1 MRKVLL
7 VDDEPFILQGL
18 KIIIDWEAEG
28 YEVVAM
34 CANGQEA
41 YDYLCHNE
49 VDLIVAD
56 IQMPIMTGLE
66 LLERIRN
73 EEISQAFFVILTG
86 FKEFSFIQKALRY
99 DCMDYLL
106 KPVEKQELLRV
117 IGRISLAVDERNEAE
132 KTRDDMEQ
140 AYMARNLMAL
150 LFGKYDDKNIDYV
163 SSHMQLSGIIR
174 YVDIEIADHADE
186 SEELEEGEMR
196 EFQRKMFSAC
206 RDYLKDEKNH
216 CIFDVSRDEKS
227 YDIGLIYCDFFA
239 KKRNVSMEE
248 FFENLQRHIKMETG
262 FNTNVFVGKPVN
274 KLEAVSKSYS
284 SACVMKSLEA
294 FRAKKQIYYYDEEV
308 ASEENNIIILKDI
321 LDELVAGIEADNE
334 GEISDCV
341 DKLFEEMNN
350 KMTEETKRLNVN
362 YLLFRLI
369 HKATELDSEI
379 NQEEIL
385 RFIAEHSFEEG
396 ILRGSNVHIS
406 KFCTEYAEYL
416 QQLRKNVSGGILQ
429 EIEKEIS
436 VHYMDNLSLRDLGK
450 KYYINSSYLGQMF
463 QKKYNQSFR
472 DYLTKY
478 RIECAKQMLVNSDK
492 RISDIAEEVGYKDT
506 DYFLKKFIEANGCT
520 PSKYRKNNRG

>member
-28 YEVVAM
+28 YEVAAM

-41 YDYLCHNE
+41 YDYLCANE

-66 LLERIRN
+66 LLEKIRS
-73 EEISQAFFVILTG
+73 EEVSDAFFVILTG
-86 FKEFSFIQKALRY
+86 FKDFSYIQKALRY

-117 IGRISLAVDERNEAE
+117 IRKISQAVDERNEAE

-140 AYMARNLMAL
+140 AYMARNLIAL
-150 LFGKYDDKNIDYV
+150 LFGKFDDKNIDYV
-163 SSHMQLSGIIR
+163 SSHMQLSDVIR
-174 YVDIEIADHADE
+174 YVDIEIADHADD
-186 SEELEEGEMR
+186 SEEVEEGEMR
-196 EFQRKMFSAC
+196 EYQRKMFSSC
-206 RDYLKDEKNH
+206 RDFLKDEKNH

-239 KKRNVSMEE
+239 KKRNTNMEG
-248 FFENLQRHIKMETG
+248 FFENLMRHIKMETG
-262 FNTNVFVGKPVN
+262 FNINIFVGKPVN
-274 KLEAVSKSYS
+274 KLENVSKSYS

-294 FRAKKQIYYYDEEV
+294 FRAKKQIYFYDEEV

-321 LDELVAGIEADNE
+321 LDELVSGIEDDNE
-334 GEISDCV
+334 EYIKTSV
-341 DKLFEEMNN
+341 DKLFEEMNKN
-350 KMTEETKRLNVN
+350 MTEETKRLNVN

-396 ILRGSNVHIS
+396 ILRGSNVHLS

-416 QQLRKNVSGGILQ
+416 AQLRKNVSGGILQ
-429 EIEKEIS
+429 EIEKEVS
-436 VHYMDNLSLRDLGK
+436 AHYMENLSLRDLGK
-450 KYYINSSYLGQMF
+450 KYFINSSYLGQMF

-478 RIECAKQMLVNSDK
+478 RIECAKQMLINTDK

-520 PSKYRKNNRG
+520 PSKYRKNSK

>member
-28 YEVVAM
+28 YEIVTT
-34 CANGQEA
+34 CANGKEA
-41 YDYLCHNE
+41 YDFVRDNE

-56 IQMPIMTGLE
+56 IKMPIMTGLE
-66 LLERIRN
+66 LLEKIRN
-73 EEISQAFFVILTG
+73 EKISDAFFVILSG
-86 FKEFSFIQKALRY
+86 FKDFSFIQKALRY

-117 IGRISLAVDERNEAE
+117 VRKIGKAADERYEAE

-140 AYMARNLMAL
+140 AYMERHLMSL
-150 LFGKYDDKNIDYV
+150 LFGKYDDTNIEYI
-163 SSHMQLSGIIR
+163 SNNMQLSGVIR

-186 SEELEEGEMR
+186 SEELEEKELR
-196 EFQRKMFSAC
+196 ESQRKMFSAC
-206 RDYLKDEKNH
+206 RDFLKDEKNH

-239 KKRNVSMEE
+239 KKRNTNMEG
-248 FFENLQRHIKMETG
+248 FFENLNRHIKLETG
-262 FNTNVFVGKPVN
+262 YSANIFVGKPVN

-294 FRAKKQIYYYDEEV
+294 FRSKKQIYYYDEEV
-308 ASEENNIIILKDI
+308 ASEESNIIILKDI
-321 LDELVAGIEADNE
+321 LDNLVSGIEENDQE
-334 GEISDCV
+334 RIKISV
-341 DKLFEEMNN
+341 DKLFEEMNLG
-350 KMTEETKRLNVN
+350 MTEETKRLNVN

-369 HKATELDSEI
+369 HKATEYDSEI

-396 ILRGSNVHIS
+396 ILRGSKNHLAN
-406 KFCTEYAEYL
+406 FCTEYADYL
-416 QQLRKNVSGGILQ
+416 AQLRKNVSGGILQ
-429 EIEKEIS
+429 EIEKEIAAN
-436 VHYMDNLSLRDLGK
+436 YMENLSLRDLGK
-450 KYYINSSYLGQMF
+450 KYFINSSYLGQMF
-463 QKKYNQSFR
+463 QKKYGQSFR

-478 RIECAKQMLVNSDK
+478 RIECAKQMLVGTDK

-520 PSKYRKNNRG
+520 PSKYRKNNVI